1 MNDLREWIARLRAEG
16 ELVEVRAQVDP
27 HLEITEIA
35 DRVVKRGGPALLFT
49 DVRGSDMPVLINQF
63 GSERRM
69 SMGLGTTSLDALG
82 RKVETLLELQPPQGL
97 VDKVR
102 ALGRLREL
110 ASFMPKTV
118 RTGPCQEVVHT
129 EPDLDRVPVLT
140 CWPDDGGPFVTLPLV
155 FSRDPRTGVRN
166 CGMYRIQK
174 VDRRTCMMHW
184 QIHKDGA
191 AHLRDSA
198 GRVPVAVAIGTD
210 PAVTYSATAPLPPH
224 VDEMMFAGFLRGRRV
239 EMVPCRTQ
247 PIEVPAT
254 AEIVLEGYVDAGDVR
269 PEGPFGDH
277 TGFYTPVDDYPA
289 FHLTAITHR
298 RDPVYSTTIVGKPPM
313 EDFWLGKATERLFLP
328 LIRMTLPD
336 LVDMNLP
343 LEGVFHNC
351 AIVSVRKRFPG
362 HAKKLMNAVWGLGL
376 LSLTRCVVVVDHD
389 VDVHD
394 VSAVA
399 FRAFSNVDVTRDML
413 VSEGPVDA
421 LDHAAPYFAYGGKV
435 GFDATRKWPGE
446 GVVRPW
452 PDEIVMSDEVRAR
465 VDARWAELGI
475 PLPSRDAVGRGF
487 GNPAG

>member
-1 MNDLREWIARLRAEG
+1 MRDLREWVARLKAEG
-16 ELVEVRAQVDP
+16 ELVEVTAEVDP

-35 DRVVKRGGPALLFT
+35 DRGMKGGAPALLFRT
-49 DVRGSDMPVLINQF
+49 VRGSRMPVLINQF

-69 SMGLGTTSLDALG
+69 AMGLGTESLDALAG
-82 RKVETLLELQPPQGL
+82 RIEELIELQPPQGL
-97 VDKVR
+97 VQKVK
-102 ALGRLREL
+102 ALGKLREL
-110 ASFMPKTV
+110 ASFMPGTAKS
-118 RTGPCQEVVHT
+118 GPCQEVVLP
-129 EPDLDRVPVLT
+129 EPDLDLVPILT
-140 CWPDDGGPFVTLPLV
+140 CWPEDGGPFVTLPLV

-174 VDRRTCMMHW
+174 VDRKTCMMHW

-191 AHLRDSA
+191 AHLRDSQ

-210 PAVTYSATAPLPPH
+210 PALTYSATAPLPPH
-224 VDEMMFAGFLRGRRV
+224 VDEMMFAGFLRGRKV

-247 PIEVPAT
+247 PVEVPAS
-254 AEIVLEGYVDAGDVR
+254 AEIVLEGYVDATDLR

-277 TGFYTPVDDYPA
+277 TGFYTPVDDYPT
-289 FHLTAITHR
+289 FHLTGMTMR
-298 RDPVYSTTIVGKPPM
+298 RDAIYSTTVVGMPPM
-313 EDFWLGKATERLFLP
+313 EDLWLGKATERLFLP
-328 LIRMTLPD
+328 LLRMTLPD

-351 AIVSVRKRFPG
+351 AIVSVKKRYPG
-362 HAKKLMNAVWGLGL
+362 HAKKLINAVWGMGL

-389 VDVHD
+389 VDVRD

-399 FRAFSNVDVTRDML
+399 FRAFSNVDVGRDML
-413 VSEGPVDA
+413 VTEGPVDA
-421 LDHAAPYFAYGGKV
+421 LDHAAPYFAYGSKV

-452 PDEIVMSDEVRAR
+452 PEEIRMSDEVRAR

-475 PLPSRDAVGRGF
+475 PFPR
-487 GNPAG
+487 